1 MRYLEKSFSVRA
13 GSNKI
18 SDEDWKRA
26 FSEPLKMFKLSVDEA
41 ILMAGGKTDFRDHHY
56 TGPPGNQQEPCNGSV
71 FHEEGLILANFA
83 ETRRGNVLEIGADQ
97 GVSTRYICEGLNR
110 AADVCPAVYSL
121 DIHHKWPEDAAWAAR
136 RMVHADSRTW
146 RPEPGTRFSWAF
158 IDGDHSYDAVRDDIQ
173 TALACGA
180 RLMVFHDAKME
191 EVRLGVGDHFKG
203 AKNWNVYEIESQ
215 CGMFIAEKFDPET
228 QFS

>member
-13 GSNKI
+13 GSDKI

-26 FSEPLKMFKLSVDEA
+26 FSEPLKMFELSVDEA

-83 ETRRGNVLEIGADQ
+83 ETRRENVLEIGADQ

-110 AADVCPAVYSL
+110 AIGMCPAVYSL
-121 DIHHKWPEDAAWAAR
+121 DIHHKWPEDLCALWAPR
-136 RMVHADSRTW
+136 RMVNADSRTW
-146 RPEPGTRFSWAF
+146 RPEPGTLFSWAF
-158 IDGDHSYDAVRDDIQ
+158 IDGDHSYEAVRDDIK
-173 TALACGA
+173 TALACGVT
-180 RLMVFHDAKME
+180 LMVFHDGKME
-191 EVRLGVGDHFKG
+191 DVRRAVEDHFKE
-203 AKNWNVYEIESQ
+203 AEAAAWIVYEVESQ
-215 CGMFIAEKFDPET
+215 CGMFIAEKVKP
-228 QFS
+228 